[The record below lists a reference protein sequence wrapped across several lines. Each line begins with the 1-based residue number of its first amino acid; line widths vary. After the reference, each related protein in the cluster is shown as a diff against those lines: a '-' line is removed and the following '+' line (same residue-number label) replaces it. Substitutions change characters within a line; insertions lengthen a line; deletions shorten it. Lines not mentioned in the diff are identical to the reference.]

1 LARELE
7 EEKNTALMSE
17 GFWNKRKANNKV
29 SNMAKKL
36 RKGFGMLKKEM
47 EVYEFENGFDKENG
61 FNPLLYLL

>member
-1 LARELE
+1 
-7 EEKNTALMSE
+7 MSD

-29 SNMAKKL
+29 SNMSKTL
-36 RKGFGMLKKEM
+36 RKGFGKLKKEM